1 MSEERMQIL
10 EMVRDGKITAEEG
23 VRLLEAVHPKAA
35 RAAGAAG
42 TPGAP
47 GASGVDRDDPVGSLA
62 NAVAQA
68 IQSGDWKS
76 IVGQFA
82 GSWSGGPMH
91 GLERKREREA
101 SGWEFLTLSEG
112 DHGAFELRPGDS
124 LSVEHEAG
132 SVEAAA
138 TAGDSRLELE
148 GEATHSF
155 EIYVARK
162 DKDVVVVCHRTAP
175 FAKMPRLKL
184 SVPRSVADVALK
196 TAGGGLTAEAF
207 SVPVHLKTAGGS
219 VRVRD
224 QRGSHVAAKTAGGSI
239 KVDGTVDRID
249 LHTSGGSIKFEGRTG
264 AFDVKTSGGSI
275 HIDGAELTMGEHTA
289 KTSGGS
295 VHISL
300 ARQSSVEL
308 EAKTSAGSMAINLP
322 GAEGERSGGR
332 ISPRYHGRYNG
343 DGAKL
348 KVSTAAGAVHIDLA
362 EEIAEESEAP
372 SV

>member
-1 MSEERMQIL
+1 MSNERMQIL

-23 VRLLEAVHPKAA
+23 VRLLEALQPRGAA
-35 RAAGAAG
+35 RATGGAGPTG
-42 TPGAP
+42 VP
-47 GASGVDRDDPVGSLA
+47 GVDRDDPVGSIA
-62 NAVAQA
+62 TAVAHA

-76 IVGQFA
+76 IIGHFA
-82 GSWSGGPMH
+82 GSWSGGPMR

-101 SGWEFLTLSEG
+101 DGWAFLTLSEG
-112 DHGAFELRPGDS
+112 DHGTFELRPGDS

-138 TAGDSRLELE
+138 TDSAARLELE

-162 DKDVVVVCHRTAP
+162 DANVVVVCHRTAP
-175 FAKMPRLKL
+175 FAKLPRLKL
-184 SVPRSVADVALK
+184 SVPRGVTDVALN

-224 QRGSHVAAKTAGGSI
+224 QRGSRVEAKTAGGSI
-239 KVDGTVDRID
+239 KVNGTVDRVD

-275 HIDGAELTMGEHTA
+275 HIDGAELKAGEHSA
-289 KTSGGS
+289 QTSGGS

-308 EAKTSAGSMAINLP
+308 DAKTSAGNLTINLP

-348 KVSTAAGAVHIDLA
+348 SVSTSAGAVHIELA
-362 EEIAEESEAP
+362 EESRAP